1 MRTPTP
7 LPPQLQGRTFTR
19 SDAIAFGVPDHRL
32 RARDIVRV
40 CAGVYRH
47 EDPGTDPHPSSRTGP
62 AKLSEHDLEEM
73 MRALCMK
80 SPSLWASHTTAARL
94 YGLTIPG
101 PSSSRVHLTALH
113 HRSSPVLDV
122 QLTLHRARRLPED
135 LREIRGVRRSS
146 PERLLV
152 ELSSCVSL
160 TDQVIIGD
168 QLVRQPYRR
177 FEGRTE
183 PWTSMERLH
192 RTMASLRGRR
202 GVGRARE
209 ALSQIRVGSDSP
221 PETLM
226 RLMIIGAGLP
236 EPELQI
242 RTDPH
247 DPHSPAGDAG
257 YRQEKIVI
265 QYEGEHHFSPEQQA
279 EDQWRNAHFEAQG
292 WTVVLVNR
300 VDLRDGFRTL
310 IRRLKTLL
318 SR

>member
-1 MRTPTP
+1 MRTPAP
-7 LPPQLQGRTFTR
+7 LPPQLRGRTFTR
-19 SDAIAFGVPDHRL
+19 SEAIAFGVPDHRL

-40 CAGVYRH
+40 CAGVYHH
-47 EDPGTDPHPSSRTGP
+47 EDPDTGP
-62 AKLSEHDLEEM
+62 HHSAGTGSAALRGHSLGEM
-73 MRALCMK
+73 LRALCVK
-80 SPSLWASHTTAARL
+80 SSSLWASHTTAARL

-101 PSSSRVHLTALH
+101 PSSSNVHLTALH

-122 QLTLHRARRLPED
+122 PLTLHRARRLPED
-135 LREIRGVRRSS
+135 LREIRGIRMSS
-146 PERLLV
+146 PEQLLV
-152 ELSSCVSL
+152 ELSSCVSP

-168 QLVRQPYRR
+168 QLVRRPYRR
-177 FEGRTE
+177 FEDRTE
-183 PWTSMERLH
+183 PWTSMDRLH
-192 RTMASLRGRR
+192 RTVGSLRGRR
-202 GVGRARE
+202 GIGRARE

-226 RLMIIGAGLP
+226 RLMIVGAGLP

-257 YRQEKIVI
+257 YRREKIVI

-279 EDQWRNAHFEAQG
+279 EDQWRNAHFEGQG

-310 IRRLKTLL
+310 IRRLKILL